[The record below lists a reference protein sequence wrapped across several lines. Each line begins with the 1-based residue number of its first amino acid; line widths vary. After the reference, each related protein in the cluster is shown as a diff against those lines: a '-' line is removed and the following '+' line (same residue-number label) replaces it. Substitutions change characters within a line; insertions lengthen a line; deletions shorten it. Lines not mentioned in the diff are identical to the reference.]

1 MNRINVCLMEMTH
14 AGNTSGVNR
23 YVETLKTALRTR
35 PDFCVCHLQL
45 EETPALFFPAI
56 TTQAD
61 GSWDARIPLP
71 RTLTNLLEATYWM
84 ERYNQQIWRIMKQH
98 FFGNAPWLLHIHT
111 LNLID
116 MALFIKARIA
126 GSRIITHVHCI
137 AWKGVMNYNKQLF
150 KQLYSAY
157 QAKTIDPKQF
167 IRIGNELTAYS
178 KADQVICV
186 TQCGK
191 EFVERMTGR
200 ADHICVIENGV
211 PDHTGH
217 TLSASTPLHSDSFHA
232 LYVGVLS
239 HSKGIRTILQ
249 AMELL
254 RQRGLTMQLTACGLY
269 DTAVLNRLKEDY
281 GHLSVNY
288 TGILPYEALE
298 KFYSTSH
305 LGIIA
310 SVQEQSSMAAI
321 EMMKYGLPI
330 VTTAAD
336 GLNEMFTDR
345 VNALKVKVRYSSVH
359 GLYVKPEDLAAAI
372 QFMMMHPHERIKMG
386 HMARRTFENRFTAD
400 RMLKETVRTYQQ
412 TLCL

>member
-111 LNLID
+111 LNLINL
-116 MALFIKARIA
+116 ALLIKERIT
-126 GSRIITHVHCI
+126 GSHIITHVHCI
-137 AWKGVMNYNKQLF
+137 AWKGVMNYDKQMF

-157 QAKTIDPKQF
+157 QAKKIDPKQF
-167 IRIGNELTAYS
+167 IRIDNELAAYS
-178 KADQVICV
+178 EADQVICV

-191 EFVERMTGR
+191 EFVERMTGCTNN
-200 ADHICVIENGV
+200 ISVIENGI
-211 PDHTGH
+211 PDNTGH
-217 TLSASTPLHSDSFHA
+217 TLSTSQPLYSESFHA
-232 LYVGVLS
+232 LYVGILS
-239 HSKGIRTILQ
+239 HSKGIQTILQ
-249 AMELL
+249 AMVLL
-254 RQRGLTMQLTACGLY
+254 KQRGLTMQLTACGLY

-281 GHLSVNY
+281 GHLPVNY